1 MNVLPLFVAKN
12 VSKAQT
18 KEARE
23 RLLESLYGGKVRNS
37 LDQMPLYKFHQQ
49 MASNNKVLQPEY
61 LCPTSDAAG
70 FHSFRVYYQVQCWKE
85 R

>member
-37 LDQMPLYKFHQQ
+37 LDQMPL
-49 MASNNKVLQPEY
+49 
-61 LCPTSDAAG
+61 
-70 FHSFRVYYQVQCWKE
+70 
-85 R
+85 